1 MVTQLVLVTAVFAF
15 LFPVEERPAQPRP
28 PSVDTLQPE
37 VTGTM
42 DCGTFFGVATE
53 FRNIP
58 DPPRS
63 PAIDSDQVETGVAY
77 IDTIPGAGSFNYR
90 VVIVTDS
97 VLPKEP
103 SYKRVDYRVEVIDPT
118 KDAYCVYGV
127 YDWADNVALD
137 TLSYTAPSL
146 TASPSTIDF
155 RIRRVGER
163 KQDGAWITNTCPV
176 RITIQ
181 RIDLKHARSFE
192 LSYVTKTLPTD
203 LEPGDSMYVMITYLA
218 NRETESIDLD
228 VDRDTV
234 LVATECRQFSL
245 PVVGVAAVPRIH
257 VNDYDAGVVAPG
269 NKTCTFEGLR
279 ISSVGTDTVIV
290 TEITCSNWSNFTISP
305 SALASLPFVIPP
317 GQDHYLKDVCYQR
330 MTDGIDSTIVRFRT
344 NALAFK
350 DTSVWTGRTPLTGVA
365 ATNTLLPRARFS
377 GNDLDVSWKGASVS
391 RIVILD
397 IAGRVL
403 AERRVDA
410 STDSITITVASYATQ
425 TLFVFLFD
433 LNGTPQFVSTEIAP

>member
-15 LFPVEERPAQPRP
+15 LLPVEERPAQPRP
-28 PSVDTLQPE
+28 PSVDTLPPE

-42 DCGTFFGVATE
+42 NCGTFFGVATE

-77 IDTIPGAGSFNYR
+77 IDTIPGSGSYNYR
-90 VVIVTDS
+90 VVILTDT
-97 VLPKEP
+97 VLPREP

-118 KDAYCVYGV
+118 KDAFCVYGV
-127 YDWADNVALD
+127 YDWADNVAFD
-137 TLSYTAPSL
+137 TLHHTAPSL
-146 TASPSTIDF
+146 TASPTTIDF
-155 RIRRVGER
+155 HVARVGER

-176 RITIQ
+176 RISIQ
-181 RIDLKHARSFE
+181 RVDLKYARSFAI
-192 LSYVTKTLPTD
+192 SYVSKALPYD
-203 LEPGDSMYVMITYLA
+203 LEPGDSLYVMINYLA

-234 LVATECRQFSL
+234 LITAECLQFSL
-245 PVVGVAAVPRIH
+245 PVVGVAAMPRIH
-257 VNDYDAGVVAPG
+257 VDDFDAGVVAPG
-269 NKTCTFEGLR
+269 NKTCTFGGLR
-279 ISSVGTDTVIV
+279 ISSVGTDTLVIS
-290 TEITCSNWSNFTISP
+290 EIACSSWSNFTISP

-330 MTDGIDSTIVRFRT
+330 MTDGIDSTIVRFKT
-344 NALAFK
+344 NASAFK

-365 ATNTLLPRARFS
+365 ATDTLLPRARFS
-377 GNDLDVSWKGASVS
+377 GNDLHVSWKGASVS

-397 IAGRVL
+397 ISGRVL
-403 AERRVDA
+403 AEHRVDA
-410 STDSITITVASYATQ
+410 SLESTTITIKTYAIQ
-425 TLFVFLFD
+425 FLFVLLFD
-433 LNGTPQFVSTEIAP
+433 LNGTPHFISTEIAP